1 MPTGARSA
9 RSPPA
14 RCPRRW
20 ATRSPWASCTRA
32 PPRSAPSWWPTCAA
46 RTCRSASWR
55 RPSAPATDLPPP
67 SHHENLRPPG
77 RTIPMSAD
85 LLYSKDHEWV
95 RVESEGVAIV
105 GVTDYAA
112 EQLGDVVYVDLPE
125 GDDEISAGTEMGEI
139 ESTKSV
145 SDLFSPRIGPI
156 TAAHQ
161 AVVDSQGVAIVAVT
175 DYAAEQIGDV
185 VYVDLPEV
193 DDEIPDG
200 TEMGEI
206 ESTKSVSDLFS
217 PLSGTITEVNQAVVD
232 SPELVNS
239 SPFEE
244 GWLVRISYET
254 LPDDLMNAADYT
266 AFTQS

>member
-1 MPTGARSA
+1 
-9 RSPPA
+9 
-14 RCPRRW
+14 
-20 ATRSPWASCTRA
+20 
-32 PPRSAPSWWPTCAA
+32 
-46 RTCRSASWR
+46 
-55 RPSAPATDLPPP
+55 
-67 SHHENLRPPG
+67 
-77 RTIPMSAD
+77 MSAE

-125 GDDEISAGTEMGEI
+125 VDDEISAGTEMGEI

-145 SDLFSPRIGPI
+145 SDLFSP
-156 TAAHQ
+156 
-161 AVVDSQGVAIVAVT
+161 
-175 DYAAEQIGDV
+175 
-185 VYVDLPEV
+185 
-193 DDEIPDG
+193 
-200 TEMGEI
+200 
-206 ESTKSVSDLFS
+206 
-217 PLSGTITEVNQAVVD
+217 LSGTVTEVNQAVVD

-244 GWLVRISYET
+244 GWLVKVSYDA

>member
-1 MPTGARSA
+1 
-9 RSPPA
+9 
-14 RCPRRW
+14 
-20 ATRSPWASCTRA
+20 
-32 PPRSAPSWWPTCAA
+32 
-46 RTCRSASWR
+46 
-55 RPSAPATDLPPP
+55 
-67 SHHENLRPPG
+67 
-77 RTIPMSAD
+77 MSAD

-125 GDDEISAGTEMGEI
+125 VDDEISA
-139 ESTKSV
+139 
-145 SDLFSPRIGPI
+145 
-156 TAAHQ
+156 
-161 AVVDSQGVAIVAVT
+161 
-175 DYAAEQIGDV
+175 
-185 VYVDLPEV
+185 
-193 DDEIPDG
+193 G

-244 GWLVRISYET
+244 GWLVRVSYET

>member
-1 MPTGARSA
+1 
-9 RSPPA
+9 
-14 RCPRRW
+14 
-20 ATRSPWASCTRA
+20 
-32 PPRSAPSWWPTCAA
+32 
-46 RTCRSASWR
+46 
-55 RPSAPATDLPPP
+55 
-67 SHHENLRPPG
+67 
-77 RTIPMSAD
+77 MSAE

-125 GDDEISAGTEMGEI
+125 VDDEISA
-139 ESTKSV
+139 
-145 SDLFSPRIGPI
+145 
-156 TAAHQ
+156 
-161 AVVDSQGVAIVAVT
+161 
-175 DYAAEQIGDV
+175 
-185 VYVDLPEV
+185 
-193 DDEIPDG
+193 G